1 MAMGSE
7 KLLHL
12 DKLDL
17 MPMRRTTVLS
27 IRLFEKMRAG
37 VIVVVGLVD
46 R

>member
-12 DKLDL
+12 DKVDL

-27 IRLFEKMRAG
+27 IRLSEKMTAG

>member
-1 MAMGSE
+1 MATGSE

-12 DKLDL
+12 DKVDL

-27 IRLFEKMRAG
+27 IRLFEKMTAG
-37 VIVVVGLVD
+37 VIVIEGLVD